1 MEKAPVVIKSKSGEE
16 KKIQKMKIVK
26 QTKSKNHFEKQFHDK
41 IVKFRGH
48 TDWIKRQ
55 FTAQRILKEPLEQ
68 IRVYIHMDFVK
79 DCWCCSQEEI
89 QSAYWSQT

>member
-48 TDWIKRQ
+48 TD
-55 FTAQRILKEPLEQ
+55 
-68 IRVYIHMDFVK
+68 
-79 DCWCCSQEEI
+79 
-89 QSAYWSQT
+89 